1 MTKWVTA
8 KNVTR
13 NRPPFLDF
21 VGERISPKRKV
32 VGSNPARNGDAA
44 GDFVEKTGSGGI
56 ICFQD
61 DLSNGR

>member
-1 MTKWVTA
+1 LILLTFSYFTLQDLTCLAVA
-8 KNVTR
+8 
-13 NRPPFLDF
+13 
-21 VGERISPKRKV
+21 PKRKV